1 MRTLDVTREFFETC
15 RELAIQAKVP
25 EVKLRL
31 ARLANDYRRKLEE
44 LERVESDSIAPK

>member
-1 MRTLDVTREFFETC
+1 MRTIDVTREFFETC
-15 RELAIQAKVP
+15 RDLAIQSNVP

-44 LERVESDSIAPK
+44 LERVESESIAPE